1 MSHKSSISSDT
12 VFSFKVLDKWKVC
25 KERREMRTR
34 REQLGDGKYLN
45 YLISHVDEETVELL
59 ASIEDL
65 NQSIMQVIVAIQ
77 S

>member
-1 MSHKSSISSDT
+1 
-12 VFSFKVLDKWKVC
+12 
-25 KERREMRTR
+25 MRTR

-45 YLISHVDEETVELL
+45 YLIPHVDEETVELL